1 MLHKTALLTLAP
13 LALFAQAGVTFTYQI
28 SGAAGPGPLLPSG
41 TIVYPVVAAGSAS
54 MATIYCSNQSPS
66 SYALSASVS
75 NPLFAVSPASAQLAA
90 GASNAVAV
98 TFTPKAAG
106 SAAATVSLIFTAPS
120 GASQVVRFAL
130 SAQAVDGVLASVALA
145 ADGNQALVPDGGTIA
160 FPATLPGSQSSATFT
175 ISNRTAATVSMDAL
189 LLSGT
194 AFRFSG
200 LPLMPVSLAA
210 GSQMSVG
217 IGFSP
222 DQPGNFGGT
231 LTYSVSGV
239 SHRILLSGLAAAAS
253 LAFEI
258 AAETAQPIQPGDTI
272 AFPSVALGTPT
283 VLSLRVRNT
292 GTAPALISTLSA
304 SPSSF
309 QLQSAPALPLSIAV
323 GGSATLG
330 LAFVPQTSGNTS
342 GALRIGGASFVLS
355 GVGLGPQFACT
366 VAALGQ
372 TLSACDGSQI
382 TLPSTSI
389 GDQFPFTVSIANTGN
404 QPGTIQNFAVGGAGF
419 SAPAP
424 ALPATLPPGGAI
436 QLNALFAPAVLG
448 ITGGFLQVNGLTSTI
463 VVAATAPPSLPVIS
477 FTNVNAQ
484 MQPLAQPLIGIHLAS
499 AYPHDLAGRLSVSF
513 TSDSLVDDPAIQF
526 LNGQRYV
533 DFKIPGG
540 ATDAVFGTTATGV
553 VLQTGSTAG
562 AIVLAA
568 SFSLGDY
575 VITGASPVTQ
585 NISIPAAAPQ
595 IRAFQI
601 GAMDSAGFELL
612 ITGVSTTRSLTQ
624 LAFTLTPADN
634 SALATTTLTAD
645 VSAAFN
651 DWYSGAL
658 SRNFGGQFTVSVRF
672 NVAGDVAA
680 IQGIAATAT
689 NEKGTSDPKALTL
702 QSSGGQL

>member
-1 MLHKTALLTLAP
+1 MLHKIALLTLAP
-13 LALFAQAGVTFTYQI
+13 LALFAQEGVTFTYQI
-28 SGAAGPGPLLPSG
+28 SGAAGAGPLVSGG

-54 MATIYCSNQSPS
+54 LATLYCSNQSPS
-66 SYALSASVS
+66 SYTMSAAVN
-75 NPLFAVSPASAQLAA
+75 NPLFAVSPASAQLAP
-90 GASNAVAV
+90 GDSNPVGV

-106 SAAATVSLIFTAPS
+106 SAAATMSLILTTAS
-120 GASQVVRFAL
+120 GGSQVVRFTL

-145 ADGNQALVPDGGTIA
+145 SDGNQVLVPDGGTIA
-160 FPATLPGSQSSATFT
+160 FPSTAPISPSSATFT
-175 ISNRTAATVSMDAL
+175 ISNRTAASVSIDAL

-200 LPLMPVSLAA
+200 LPLMPVALAS

-217 IGFSP
+217 IAFSP
-222 DQPGNFGGT
+222 GQPGSFSGT

-239 SHRILLSGLAAAAS
+239 SHRILLSGLAATAS

-258 AAETAQPIQPGDTI
+258 AAGATQAIQPGDTI
-272 AFPSVALGTPT
+272 PFPSAAVGTPT
-283 VLSLRVRNT
+283 VLSVRVRNT
-292 GTAPALISTLSA
+292 GTAPAQISTLNA

-309 QLQSAPALPLSIAV
+309 QLQNAPALPLGIAV

-342 GALRIGGASFVLS
+342 GVLRIGDASFVLS
-355 GVGLGPQFACT
+355 GVGLGPKFSCT
-366 VAALGQ
+366 VAAPGQ
-372 TLSACDGSQI
+372 TPSACDGSTI

-389 GDQFPFTVSIANTGN
+389 GDRLGFTVQIANTGN
-404 QPGTIQNFAVGGAGF
+404 QPGTVQNFAVGGSGF
-419 SAPAP
+419 SAAAAP
-424 ALPATLPPGGAI
+424 SLPASLAPGDSI
-436 QLNALFAPAVLG
+436 VVNVSFAPAVLG
-448 ITGGFLQVNGLTSTI
+448 ITGGFLQINGQTSNI
-463 VVAATAPPSLPVIS
+463 VVAATAPPSLPAIS

-499 AYPHDLAGRLSVSF
+499 AYPHDLSGRLSLSF
-513 TSDSLVDDPAIQF
+513 TSDSLVDDPAVQF

-533 DFKIPGG
+533 DFKVPGG
-540 ATDAVFGTTATGV
+540 ATDAVFGTIATGV

-562 AIVLAA
+562 AIALAA

-575 VITGASPVTQ
+575 LVTGSSPVTQ

-601 GAMDSAGFELL
+601 GAMDSTGFDLL
-612 ITGVSTTRSLTQ
+612 ITGVSTTRSLAQ

-651 DWYSGAL
+651 DWYSSAL
-658 SRNFGGQFTVSVRF
+658 SRNFGGQFSVSVRF
-672 NVAGDVAA
+672 NVAGAVAA
-680 IQGIAATAT
+680 IQAITATAS
-689 NEKGTSDPKALTL
+689 NAKGTSDPKSLTL
-702 QSSGGQL
+702 QSSGGQ